1 MFKLYRILFYPL
13 SIVFSFLLGILVAK
27 LVGAGEGQML
37 AAGAIILSYGVI
49 GAVIG
54 FVLSIIL
61 GNNIQKSALVKLNIA
76 LVLLIIACFLYFYLT
91 KR

>member
-1 MFKLYRILFYPL
+1 
-13 SIVFSFLLGILVAK
+13 VAK